1 MPRNG
6 ERRPGKAKVSDNGR
20 RLGRRVTMTDVAR
33 DAGVSQTTVSF
44 VLNERPD
51 AVVAPETRIRV
62 LESASR
68 LGYRVNRTAV
78 SLRLGRSFI
87 VGVVTDGIVSQPYA
101 GLIMQGIQHTVQPA
115 GYVCIAVDTTDDPE
129 EGDAAVTN
137 LLDQGVAGIIY
148 ASPAPK
154 PVHRSTSLEGTRTVF
169 VNCWPSDGH
178 HDDTV
183 ILADEYEGGRTAAR
197 AAFERGHQNVAFI
210 GGIQGEYAYEL
221 RRSGF
226 LDIAREFGVD
236 PDSLVQLHGDYSIG
250 SGYDLTREAFAA
262 ARPTALV
269 CGNDRMAIGALLA
282 VHSLGLR
289 CPEDVGIVGFDD
301 QVDVA
306 SQIRPGLTTVALPH
320 FEMGTRAGVL
330 ITDEAAPDEPGI
342 VVPCRLVERDSIRA
356 A

>member
-1 MPRNG
+1 VTRNG
-6 ERRPGKAKVSDNGR
+6 ERNRPEPKAVDAGR
-20 RLGRRVTMTDVAR
+20 LLGRRVTMTDVAR

-44 VLNERPD
+44 VLNERAD
-51 AVVAPETRIRV
+51 AVVAPETRARV

-78 SLRLGRSFI
+78 SLRLGRSFTI
-87 VGVVTDGIVSQPYA
+87 GVVTDGIVSQPYA
-101 GLIMQGIQHTVQPA
+101 GLIVQGIQRTVQPA
-115 GYVCIAVDTTDDPE
+115 GYVCIAVDTTDDPA

-154 PVHRSTSLEGTRTVF
+154 PVHRSTSLGSTRTVF

-178 HDDTV
+178 HADTV

-197 AAFERGHQNVAFI
+197 AAFDRGHRDVAFI
-210 GGIQGEYAYEL
+210 GGIEGEYAYEQ

-226 LDIAREFGVD
+226 VDVAREFGVD
-236 PDSLVQLHGDYSIG
+236 PDSLVQVHGDYSIG
-250 SGYDLTREAFAA
+250 SGYDLTREVFST

-282 VHSLGLR
+282 AHSLGLR

-320 FEMGTRAGVL
+320 FEMGVRAGELVMA
-330 ITDEAAPDEPGI
+330 DSPSDDPGI
-342 VVPCRLVERDSIRA
+342 VVPCALVERSSIEQR
-356 A
+356 

>member
-1 MPRNG
+1 
-6 ERRPGKAKVSDNGR
+6 
-20 RLGRRVTMTDVAR
+20 MTDVAR

-51 AVVAPETRIRV
+51 VVVAPETRTRV

-78 SLRLGRSFI
+78 SLRLGRSFTI
-87 VGVVTDGIVSQPYA
+87 GVVTDGIVSQPYA

-115 GYVCIAVDTTDDPE
+115 GYVCIAVDTTDDPA
-129 EGDAAVTN
+129 EGDAAVRN

-154 PVHRSTSLEGTRTVF
+154 PVHRSSSLGATRTVF
-169 VNCWPSDGH
+169 VNCWPADGH

-183 ILADEYEGGRTAAR
+183 ILADEYEGGRTAAS
-197 AAFERGHQNVAFI
+197 AAFDRGHRDVAFI
-210 GGIQGEYAYEL
+210 GGLQGEYAYEQ

-226 LDIAREFGVD
+226 IDVAREFRID
-236 PDSLVQLHGDYSIG
+236 PDTLVQLHGDYSIG
-250 SGYDLTREAFAA
+250 SGYDLTLRAFAT

-282 VHSLGLR
+282 VHRLGLR

-306 SQIRPGLTTVALPH
+306 SQIKPGLTTVALPH
-320 FEMGTRAGVL
+320 FEMGTRAGGL
-330 ITDEAAPDEPGI
+330 IMEDTEPDEPGI
-342 VVPCRLVERDSIRA
+342 VIPCPLVERDSIQA
-356 A
+356 V